1 RTTTLGRAFPRMT
14 ENSLSGPNGFP
25 KRRKVPLEA
34 YVSMARFL
42 NKALA
47 LLGFRPGTEKDR
59 LRLTVRERSLGELHP
74 GTILGTL
81 VGSRDANHAA
91 FIARHGLKWFVIH
104 DGKIGTEKYDLP
116 APFAQIPQ
124 DQKEKVV
131 RQLER
136 DGKLEEALAPA
147 LGRPVFSPDG
157 ARLAYIATRA
167 VAQEAFHW
175 LGVATPVKQF
185 VVADGAEGEKYD
197 RIVQG
202 SLVFSPDS

>member
-1 RTTTLGRAFPRMT
+1 
-14 ENSLSGPNGFP
+14 
-25 KRRKVPLEA
+25 
-34 YVSMARFL
+34 
-42 NKALA
+42 
-47 LLGFRPGTEKDR
+47 
-59 LRLTVRERSLGELHP
+59 ERSLGELHP

-185 VVADGAEGEKYD
+185 VVADGAEGEKYH

-202 SLVFSPDS
+202 SLVFSPDSRRLAYAAEKAGTFVVVVDGKEGDEFGDIYNPVFSPDSQR